1 MFCKCGNDGIVKIFM
16 KGYYCEK
23 CMYNNCPLDKSI
35 LTLQDDDMIHNFLK
49 NFLNLYIHKYNE
61 SIKKHFFDLYL
72 LRKNSN
78 LIICGSSFV
87 HDFEYNDNL
96 FKLTYNSTFQNLKNI
111 FNENIYFLECRLS
124 LIDEFIYHGDP
135 KEELIREMIDNVVCD
150 FKKKINMQIPN
161 EHIIDLINRIAHIDD
176 LIKCAI

>member
-1 MFCKCGNDGIVKIFM
+1 
-16 KGYYCEK
+16 
-23 CMYNNCPLDKSI
+23 
-35 LTLQDDDMIHNFLK
+35 
-49 NFLNLYIHKYNE
+49 
-61 SIKKHFFDLYL
+61 
-72 LRKNSN
+72 
-78 LIICGSSFV
+78 
-87 HDFEYNDNL
+87 
-96 FKLTYNSTFQNLKNI
+96 
-111 FNENIYFLECRLS
+111 LS